1 MPASTNTTAATTVS
15 WNNANVQRYTTNTAT
30 TTFTFTD
37 PQVGAT
43 YILIIRQSATGSQVL
58 AWPITVKWP
67 GGTTPTM
74 TTTANRYDIY
84 TFIYDGTSYYGSF
97 VQNFT

>member
-1 MPASTNTTAATTVS
+1 VS
-15 WNNANVQRYTTNTAT
+15 WNNSNIQTFTLANNP
-30 TTFTFTD
+30 TTFVFTN
-37 PQVGAT
+37 PNAGAT
-43 YILIIRQSATGSQVL
+43 YILIIKQAAMGSHSIT
-58 AWPITVKWP
+58 WPGTVKWP

-84 TFIYDGTSYYGSF
+84 TFIWDGTSYYGSF